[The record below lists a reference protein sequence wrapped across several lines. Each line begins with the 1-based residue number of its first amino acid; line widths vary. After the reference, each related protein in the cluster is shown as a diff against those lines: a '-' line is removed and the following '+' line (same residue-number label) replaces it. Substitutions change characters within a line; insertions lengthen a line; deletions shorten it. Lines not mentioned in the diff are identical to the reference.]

1 MIESAGTTPILGLLW
16 VSGLFRKPKPALFM
30 SIIGENMT
38 LLLMLLACGEKEQAD
53 DSAVEET
60 QQQEETGEVA

>member
-16 VSGLFRKPKPALFM
+16 VSGLLRKPKPALFM
-30 SIIGENMT
+30 SEIGENMT

-53 DSAVEET
+53 DSSSEAT
-60 QQQEETGEVA
+60 QQEDTGVEA

>member
-16 VSGLFRKPKPALFM
+16 VSGLLRKPKPALFM
-30 SIIGENMT
+30 SKIGENMT

-53 DSAVEET
+53 DSSSEAT
-60 QQQEETGEVA
+60 QQEDTGVEA